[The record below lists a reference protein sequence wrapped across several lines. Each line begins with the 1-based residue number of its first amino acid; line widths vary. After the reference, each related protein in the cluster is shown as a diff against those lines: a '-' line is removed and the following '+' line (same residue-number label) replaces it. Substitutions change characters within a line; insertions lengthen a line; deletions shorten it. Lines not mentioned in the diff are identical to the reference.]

1 MSNFNLFPDAN
12 FLVFLIQSANQNGGI
27 YLLDNI
33 IPQGGRVII
42 TKTVRDEVNMQL
54 HYSESTLFFRWI
66 GSRPEVYTEFNFNL
80 PPGDNNGELTISL
93 AVQDAHYA
101 SDTNHIISSDNRWDW
116 ELNIPEEV
124 TRNDSIGGLS
134 SLLIKGL
141 ISYDK
146 YVETVLSLE
155 GYVPY
160 QEYYLETL
168 GGPVPF
174 GFVAPGNTYILES
187 DDGLEFSL
195 RVVGTGQPGQTSLMI
210 YQNDVPVG
218 AVGPHQ
224 SFTLSEAGVD
234 IQGVPHCFAAGT
246 MIDMWPL
253 DPTLKPGAD
262 GHYDQKAVRAGIW
275 RKPIE
280 EVRATDTVVS
290 FDTLGKLVPGHV
302 TRTMT
307 NDVKIILD
315 FHGTFVTPGHV
326 YWCAGG
332 RFAGRYAPLIDIL
345 RDDGVIQ
352 HQDGRLIRAATG
364 CDVGSPDDEE
374 FWAFKLY
381 TDDQGNERVQ
391 AKTKLRFG
399 TRWMMPNGH
408 HFSMRDFME
417 HLGVTI
423 LRDGPYRGY
432 ARWQQTGH
440 TMPFAWVLSDSLPN
454 PEDFVLARSGTSL
467 QDIYTAGQWE
477 AVRPAMPPPRDVE
490 GRPVQPLVD
499 SKLELLRRNEP
510 MAFRSDAPSS
520 EILPG
525 RDPQEN
531 RRQRRSAE
539 ARARQAA
546 RSRHRRSTTLH

>member
-1 MSNFNLFPDAN
+1 MTDYVIPVVWPRYDITSGDQQLTGLGHAGIILVDGNTGFTRYFEYGRYDRDINGNLIGKVQTEPIPNLSIDSAGTIDRSSFESMIAHLSNVAGQGTVAQGTIIALSDGGYENALAFAEAALADPQAVLGEYSIHDNHCYTFAKSVATAGGSHLDWFDGLWVFDDVPSVAMVRLISHYGGFSLGGNTAD
-12 FLVFLIQSANQNGGI
+12 FLIGHA
-27 YLLDNI
+27 
-33 IPQGGRVII
+33 
-42 TKTVRDEVNMQL
+42 
-54 HYSESTLFFRWI
+54 
-66 GSRPEVYTEFNFNL
+66 SR
-80 PPGDNNGELTISL
+80 
-93 AVQDAHYA
+93 
-101 SDTNHIISSDNRWDW
+101 
-116 ELNIPEEV
+116 
-124 TRNDSIGGLS
+124 
-134 SLLIKGL
+134 
-141 ISYDK
+141 
-146 YVETVLSLE
+146 YV
-155 GYVPY
+155 
-160 QEYYLETL
+160 
-168 GGPVPF
+168 
-174 GFVAPGNTYILES
+174 
-187 DDGLEFSL
+187 
-195 RVVGTGQPGQTSLMI
+195 
-210 YQNDVPVG
+210 
-218 AVGPHQ
+218 
-224 SFTLSEAGVD
+224 SEATE
-234 IQGVPHCFAAGT
+234 CFAAGT

-417 HLGVTI
+417 HLGVEI

-454 PEDFVLARSGTSL
+454 PEDFVLTRSGTSL

-490 GRPVQPLVD
+490 GRPVQPLAD
-499 SKLELLRRNEP
+499 SKLDLLRRNEP

-525 RDPQEN
+525 RDPKEN
-531 RRQRRSAE
+531 GRQRRSAE